1 MNDERM
7 GTGNI
12 LKLLI
17 EFSIP
22 AIIGMLVNAIYN
34 VVDRMFIGNAPG
46 LGSVG
51 LAGITIT
58 YPVTLVL
65 MAIAL
70 MVGVGGATKFSISL
84 GQGKKEDS
92 ADYQGN
98 ALMLAFMFGIGFM
111 VLGNLFMDPILKV
124 LGASNKVMPYAE
136 DYLSI
141 ILYGAIFQSV
151 AMCGNNFS
159 RAQGNPKNAMISMM
173 IGAGFNII
181 FDYILIIQL
190 GMGMKGAALATIG
203 GQLLS
208 AVWQLVYLFSDRS
221 LIRLKIHD
229 LKMNLEK
236 CIQIIKTGIP
246 AFMMQM
252 ANSLFNIVINGSLAT
267 YGGDIAVSTVGI
279 IASFQTILLMP
290 IVGISQGQQPLISYN
305 FGAMKMDRVKQ
316 TLKYSIIGA
325 TIIAVSGFIVLQL
338 FPQFIISMFNKE
350 SEVIELG
357 SYAIRIWFIALPL
370 LGAQMMCANFFQA
383 IGRIRQASILN
394 LIRQVI
400 LLIPLILIMSNIF
413 GLSGIFWAVPIAD
426 LSAFMIT
433 SYTIYREFKIIV

>member
-12 LKLLI
+12 LKLLV

-34 VVDRMFIGNAPG
+34 VVDRMFIGNAEG
-46 LGSVG
+46 LGSIG

-58 YPVTLVL
+58 YPITLVL
-65 MAIAL
+65 MAMAL
-70 MVGVGGATKFSISL
+70 LVGVGGATRFSIAL
-84 GQGKKEDS
+84 GQGKKES
-92 ADYQGN
+92 AASYQGN
-98 ALMLAFMFGIGFM
+98 ALLLAILFGFLFMIG
-111 VLGNLFMDPILKV
+111 GNLLLKPILEG
-124 LGASNKVMPYAE
+124 LGASAKVLPHAA

-141 ILYGAIFQSV
+141 ILFGAVFQSV

-159 RAQGNPKNAMISMM
+159 RAQGNPKNAMVSMM

-181 FDYILIIQL
+181 FDYILIIQFN
-190 GMGMKGAALATIG
+190 MGMKGAAIATIG

-208 AVWQLVYLFSDRS
+208 AVWQLAYLFSDRS
-221 LIRLKIHD
+221 LIRLHLYD
-229 LKMNLEK
+229 LKIQMDK

-246 AFMMQM
+246 AFLMQI

-290 IVGISQGQQPLISYN
+290 IIGISQGQQPLISYN
-305 FGAMKMDRVKQ
+305 YGAGNMERVKQ
-316 TLKYSIIGA
+316 TLKYSVIGA
-325 TIIAVSGFIVLQL
+325 TSIAVCGFIILQL

-350 SEVIELG
+350 SDVIALG
-357 SYAIRIWFIALPL
+357 SIAIRIWFIFLPL
-370 LGAQMMCANFFQA
+370 IGAQMMCANFFQA
-383 IGRIRQASILN
+383 IGHIRQASILN

-400 LLIPLILIMSNIF
+400 LLIPLILLLSSIF
-413 GLSGIFWAVPIAD
+413 GLFGIFWAVPIAD
-426 LSAFMIT
+426 ISAFLIT
-433 SYTIYREFKIIV
+433 MYAIYYELKTI

>member
-7 GTGNI
+7 GTGNV

-17 EFSIP
+17 EFSVP

-84 GQGKKEDS
+84 GRGKREDA
-92 ADYQGN
+92 ADFQGN
-98 ALMLAFMFGIGFM
+98 ALMLAVILGLAFMLF
-111 VLGNLFMDPILKV
+111 GNLLMDPILKV
-124 LGASNKVMPYAE
+124 LGASDKVMPYAT

-141 ILYGAIFQSV
+141 ILFGAVFQSV

-181 FDYILIIQL
+181 FDFILIIQL

-203 GQLLS
+203 GQFLS
-208 AVWQLVYLFSDRS
+208 AIWQLAYLFSNRS
-221 LIRLKIHD
+221 LIQLKIHD
-229 LKMNLEK
+229 LKIKVNK
-236 CIQIIKTGIP
+236 CMQIIKTGIP
-246 AFMMQM
+246 AFMMQI

-316 TLKYSIIGA
+316 TLKFSIIGA
-325 TIIAVSGFIVLQL
+325 TIIATSGFIILQL

-350 SEVIELG
+350 SEVIALG
-357 SYAIRIWFIALPL
+357 STAIRIWFIALPL

-394 LIRQVI
+394 LIRQV
-400 LLIPLILIMSNIF
+400 LLLVPLILLFSRIF
-413 GLSGIFWAVPIAD
+413 GLYGIFWAVPISD
-426 LSAFMIT
+426 VSAFLIT
-433 SYTIYREFKIIV
+433 MFVIYKEFKIIK